1 MQQLPRASGALS
13 HSLTPQLALA
23 SRIKTYHTWQKTLAT
38 VKTARTTHEKAK
50 SRRSQPV
57 APYSNLPSESVNA
70 AVAAVTDAERRA
82 EAAKRDFDDV
92 STLLRTESVRF
103 DAEKVEDFKDAVCAY
118 VDDMAR
124 RQAEVR
130 RCFVVRG

>member
-1 MQQLPRASGALS
+1 M
-13 HSLTPQLALA
+13 
-23 SRIKTYHTWQKTLAT
+23 
-38 VKTARTTHEKAK
+38 
-50 SRRSQPV
+50 
-57 APYSNLPSESVNA
+57 APYSNVPSESVNA

-103 DAEKVEDFKDAVCAY
+103 DAEKVEDVKDGILLY
-118 VDDMAR
+118 VDGMAR

-130 RCFVVRG
+130 VPSWGFA